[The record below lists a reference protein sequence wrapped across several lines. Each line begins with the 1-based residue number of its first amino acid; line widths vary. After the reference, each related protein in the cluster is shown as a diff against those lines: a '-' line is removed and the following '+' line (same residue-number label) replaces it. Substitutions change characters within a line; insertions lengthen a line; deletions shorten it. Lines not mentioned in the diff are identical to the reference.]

1 MGGRWQIMAFGRS
14 NSPWFCVQRTIVSTV
29 FPERKRC
36 FPSGETMYSLRENDI
51 TPIGNDASLLSTGIE
66 GTATCHPSATTSN
79 RLEHRPFQSRV
90 AGGR

>member
-1 MGGRWQIMAFGRS
+1 
-14 NSPWFCVQRTIVSTV
+14 
-29 FPERKRC
+29 
-36 FPSGETMYSLRENDI
+36 MYSLRENDI
-51 TPIGNDASLLSTGIE
+51 NPIRNDAFLQSTGIE